1 MCVCVGREG
10 EEDERREMGE
20 EEKVGWKKRKVE
32 GSCVTKRRLCTVA
45 NKWPAITCNL
55 PYIYIC
61 MYVYIHVYRGAVAS
75 LSTIARPF
83 LVFVAVFEVLD
94 PHPRGPYID
103 RRVIVSAQRPER
115 RCSKG

>member
-1 MCVCVGREG
+1 MWEGGGRGG
-10 EEDERREMGE
+10 EEDERGE
-20 EEKVGWKKRKVE
+20 TGETGRKSRMEKKKS
-32 GSCVTKRRLCTVA
+32 GGRLRYGEKTMHCCKQMAGNYVQF
-45 NKWPAITCNL
+45 AIYT
-55 PYIYIC
+55 
-61 MYVYIHVYRGAVAS
+61 GAVAS

-83 LVFVAVFEVLD
+83 LVFVAVFEVLE

>member
-1 MCVCVGREG
+1 MREG
-10 EEDERREMGE
+10 RWERKKKSDGKKEKWREVALRREDYALLQTNG
-20 EEKVGWKKRKVE
+20 RQL
-32 GSCVTKRRLCTVA
+32 R
-45 NKWPAITCNL
+45 AICHI
-55 PYIYIC
+55 YIY
-61 MYVYIHVYRGAVAS
+61 MYVYIRIYTGAVAS

>member
-1 MCVCVGREG
+1 MEKKKSGGKLRYG
-10 EEDERREMGE
+10 EKTMHCCKQMAGNY
-20 EEKVGWKKRKVE
+20 VQFA
-32 GSCVTKRRLCTVA
+32 TY
-45 NKWPAITCNL
+45 IHI
-55 PYIYIC
+55 YIYI
-61 MYVYIHVYRGAVAS
+61 GAVAS

>member
-1 MCVCVGREG
+1 MIQIDCEL
-10 EEDERREMGE
+10 M
-20 EEKVGWKKRKVE
+20 
-32 GSCVTKRRLCTVA
+32 STL
-45 NKWPAITCNL
+45 
-55 PYIYIC
+55 YIC
-61 MYVYIHVYRGAVAS
+61 MYVYIHIYTGAVAS

>member
-1 MCVCVGREG
+1 MSEGRWERKKKSDG
-10 EEDERREMGE
+10 KKEKWREVALRREDYALLQTNG
-20 EEKVGWKKRKVE
+20 RQL
-32 GSCVTKRRLCTVA
+32 R
-45 NKWPAITCNL
+45 AICH
-55 PYIYIC
+55 IYIC

>member
-1 MCVCVGREG
+1 MSEGRWERKKKSDG
-10 EEDERREMGE
+10 KKEKWREVALRREDYALLQTNG
-20 EEKVGWKKRKVE
+20 RQL
-32 GSCVTKRRLCTVA
+32 R
-45 NKWPAITCNL
+45 AICHI
-55 PYIYIC
+55 YIY
-61 MYVYIHVYRGAVAS
+61 MYVYIRIYTGAVAS